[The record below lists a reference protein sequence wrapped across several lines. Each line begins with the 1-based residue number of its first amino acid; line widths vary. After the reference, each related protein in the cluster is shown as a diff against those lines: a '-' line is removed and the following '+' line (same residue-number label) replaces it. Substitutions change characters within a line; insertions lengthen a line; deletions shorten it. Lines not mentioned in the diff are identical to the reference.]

1 MLTLSQLSLF
11 LPTRVFGEL
20 KSVRLPKKMV
30 SGADESHRG
39 FCFVDFMAEPDAKRA
54 FETMCQSTH
63 LYGRRL
69 VLEWAEA
76 EDGVEELRKRT
87 AEQFGGST
95 AGQDAAKRSRKGVFD
110 SSQVS
115 AALGAER
122 GGGEMEDGDDGD
134 EDGDGF

>member
-1 MLTLSQLSLF
+1 
-11 LPTRVFGEL
+11 
-20 KSVRLPKKMV
+20 MV
-30 SGADESHRG
+30 AGADESHRG
-39 FCFVDFMAEPDAKRA
+39 FCFVDFMAVSDAKRA

-95 AGQDAAKRSRKGVFD
+95 SRQDAAKRNRKGVFD

-115 AALGAER
+115 ASLGTER
-122 GGGEMEDGDDGD
+122 GGANDMDDD
-134 EDGDGF
+134 DDNEDGDGF